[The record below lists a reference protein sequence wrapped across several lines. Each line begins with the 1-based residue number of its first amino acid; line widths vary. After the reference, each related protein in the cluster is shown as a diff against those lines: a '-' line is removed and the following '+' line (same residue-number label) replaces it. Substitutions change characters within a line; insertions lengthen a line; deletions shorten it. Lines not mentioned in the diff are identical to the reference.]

1 MIRRVWFLTLTFAV
15 LLIVVAVLILV
26 NLRVRSAASRLP
38 ERGRV
43 TETVDGCPAQV
54 DVRIDDRGIPH
65 LTSRSE
71 AALWFAQGYVHARER
86 FFQMEL
92 ARRAAAGRLA
102 EVLGEQVLDNDRRM
116 RVLRLAASAR
126 RQAAQMSAS
135 DRSALES
142 YTAGVNAA
150 LQRFG
155 KWIAPEVWLLGVD
168 PEPWRTEDSLAIGL
182 LMQLDLTWAMG
193 EELRRAA
200 ELGRFGRDR
209 AVDLWGWAPEE
220 ARLWIPPGEVV
231 TSPIRRHRAI
241 ESPIGGVGSNSWV
254 VAPKRSATGGALLA
268 NDPHLGVNMPG
279 TFFAIHL
286 RGPALHVAGASIA
299 GMPGVFV
306 GHTDHVAWSLN
317 LSMLDDQDLFRLTVD
332 EAGDRELVDG
342 RWRSLR
348 TVTEEIDVRWQ
359 ESPVLLK
366 IRLSDHGPVVFEQ
379 RDEVLA
385 LAWTAHYGQSP
396 LQAVL
401 KMNRATTVEDAAT
414 AWKEVMGPSMNL
426 VAADSEGHILH
437 QVVGRVPE
445 RGRGAGRLPAPGADS
460 RWAWK
465 GFRSP
470 DTNPRRLDPENGF
483 LASANHDLF
492 VEGDYPTRG
501 GFAGE
506 FAPPWRVRRIRRA
519 LAARDDW
526 TVDGFLEL
534 QGDVVS
540 GRAIAILKLLR
551 PELEE
556 HGGLT
561 AEALM
566 AWGATMEVDSTAA
579 HLYARMMLA
588 LQGAIG
594 GDEASK
600 EGHQSNPVGPE
611 EVLRLLAGG
620 LNEAWWD
627 DVSRPG
633 EQSRSEV
640 LNSVLDRL
648 DSEGFSDPWGAV
660 HQISFDHPL
669 ATVPGLGGLAASS
682 WSRGPFPI
690 SGDNVTVNAGYWRGL
705 NPYKVTAAP
714 ALRLVCDVAN
724 WDETVLALPVGQSGR
739 PWSGHYA
746 DQIEG
751 WLRLEASPFPFSSAA
766 VEESTVARLLLAPGG
781 STSRIEDSK
790 R

>member
-1 MIRRVWFLTLTFAV
+1 MIRRVWFVTLTFAV
-15 LLIVVAVLILV
+15 LLIVIAMLLLI

-38 ERGRV
+38 ERGKV
-43 TETVDGCPAQV
+43 VETVDGCPAQV
-54 DVRIDDRGIPH
+54 DVRIDERGFPH

-71 AALWFAQGYVHARER
+71 AALWFTQGYLHARER
-86 FFQMEL
+86 FFQMEM
-92 ARRAAAGRLA
+92 ARRVASGRLA

-135 DRSALES
+135 DRLALES

-155 KWIAPEVWLLGVD
+155 KWIAPEVWLLGVV
-168 PEPWRTEDSLAIGL
+168 PEPWRMEDSLAIGL
-182 LMQLDLTWAMG
+182 LLQLDLTWAMG

-209 AVDLWGWAPEE
+209 AVDLWGWAPDE
-220 ARLWIPPGEVV
+220 ARSWIPPGDVV
-231 TSPIRRHRAI
+231 TIPIRGHRSI
-241 ESPIGGVGSNSWV
+241 GSPIGGVGSNSWA

-286 RGPALHVAGASIA
+286 RGPALHVAGVSIA

-306 GHTDHVAWSLN
+306 GHTDHVAWGLN

-332 EAGDRELVDG
+332 DAGDRELVDG

-348 TVTEEIDVRWQ
+348 TVTEEISVRWQ

-379 RDEVLA
+379 RDQVLA
-385 LAWTAHYGQSP
+385 LAWTALYGQSP

-401 KMNRATTVEDAAT
+401 KMNRATTVEDTAS
-414 AWKEVMGPSMNL
+414 AWKDVMAPSMNL

-437 QVVGRVPE
+437 QVVGRTPE

-465 GFRSP
+465 GFKSP
-470 DTNPRRLDPENGF
+470 ESNPRRLDPENGI

-492 VEGDYPTRG
+492 SEGDYPTRNR
-501 GFAGE
+501 FAGE

-519 LAARDDW
+519 LAGRDDW
-526 TVDGFLEL
+526 TVEGFLEL

-551 PELEE
+551 PELEK
-556 HGGLT
+556 HGGAS

-566 AWGATMEVDSTAA
+566 AWDAKMEADSAAA
-579 HLYARMMLA
+579 HLFARMMLS
-588 LQGAIG
+588 LQSAIG
-594 GDEASK
+594 DDEARK
-600 EGHQSNPVGPE
+600 EGHQSNPLGPE

-620 LNEAWWD
+620 LDEAWWD
-627 DVSRPG
+627 DVSGPG
-633 EQSRSEV
+633 EETRSDV

-648 DSEGFSDPWGAV
+648 DAEGFGEPWGAG

-669 ATVPGLGGLAASS
+669 ATVPGGGGLAESS

-690 SGDNVTVNAGYWRGL
+690 SGDNVTVNAGYWSRHD
-705 NPYKVTAAP
+705 PYRVTAAP
-714 ALRLVCDVAN
+714 ALRLVCDVGD
-724 WDETVLALPVGQSGR
+724 WDASVLALPVGQSGR

-746 DQIEG
+746 DQIDG
-751 WLRLEASPFPFSSAA
+751 WLNVEASPFPFSDAA
-766 VEESTVARLLLAPGG
+766 VEASTVAQLVLNPGG
-781 STSRIEDSK
+781 STTRTEDPK